1 MLTTQTVTIPSTDV
15 FTESSS
21 QRALA
26 WGLRNNVRSKTPAI
40 SLKGHDG
47 HSATELLP
55 LVNHDAGYVDDVVS
69 SIMSILESFSLQQQ
83 GNDVFLGS
91 RIFSPVVRRHVAAR
105 SRIPMVLPAFPA
117 KSINVVEKVLG
128 TLPDLG
134 EELALD
140 RLNDLCS
147 RIQKIYLPGAMV
159 LIATDG
165 ACYNDL
171 TGVTNDN
178 LWEYSVALRQMVADK
193 GFKCIEFVRIMN
205 LLGLY
210 HASTITK
217 ETFINLLE
225 PSRRELMDRYVD
237 PNFDATACIK
247 NDPDYKMTYDGYAKF
262 LKKDLAFGAVR
273 NSVTSGKK
281 FKAKV
286 HETAKAM
293 IARGVAFAELIRE
306 KLPDHVRL
314 SIHPS
319 TGLTKISMP
328 LIPQPDS
335 FSMTPWHCAVAVDVS
350 GNFKTAHVATLRN
363 THELVYKDGH
373 AHFFRQRSSLWEFD
387 AKVEFEHLYCGGL
400 VVRNASGREQS
411 KKSLSDSDKEKLAS
425 LAVSCGKIIVKGF
438 K

>member
-1 MLTTQTVTIPSTDV
+1 MSTRQTVTIPFIDP
-15 FTESSS
+15 FTGLRNP
-21 QRALA
+21 QPLT
-26 WGLRNNVRSKTPAI
+26 WGLRSNVRSKTPAI
-40 SLKGHDG
+40 SLQGYDD
-47 HSATELLP
+47 HSATESLSA
-55 LVNHDAGYVDDVVS
+55 VNHDTGHVEEIAS
-69 SIMSILESFSLQQQ
+69 SIMRILEGFSLQQQ
-83 GNDVFLGS
+83 GNDVFLGTH
-91 RIFSPVVRRHVAAR
+91 IFSPLVRRHVTAG
-105 SRIPMVLPAFPA
+105 SKIPMVLPAFPA

-128 TLPDLG
+128 PSPDLG

-147 RIQKIYLPGAMV
+147 RIQKVYAPGAMV

-178 LWEYSVALRQMVADK
+178 LWEYGVALRRMVADK
-193 GFKCIEFVRIMN
+193 GYRCIDFER
-205 LLGLY
+205 
-210 HASTITK
+210 
-217 ETFINLLE
+217 FISLLE

-273 NSVTSGKK
+273 NSMTSGKK

-306 KLPDHVRL
+306 KCPDHVRL

-328 LIPQPDS
+328 LIPQPNS
-335 FSMTPWHCAVAVDVS
+335 FSMTPWHCAVAVNVK
-350 GNFKTAHVATLRN
+350 GHFKTAHVAALRDS
-363 THELVYKDGH
+363 HELIYKNEQ
-373 AHFFRQRSSLWEFD
+373 AYFFRERSDLWEFD
-387 AKVEFEHLYCGGL
+387 AKVEFEHFYGGGL
-400 VVRNASGREQS
+400 VVRKASGEEPSRE
-411 KKSLSDSDKEKLAS
+411 SLSDSDKEKLAS
-425 LAVSCGKIIVKGF
+425 IAISCGKVVVKGF
-438 K
+438 E